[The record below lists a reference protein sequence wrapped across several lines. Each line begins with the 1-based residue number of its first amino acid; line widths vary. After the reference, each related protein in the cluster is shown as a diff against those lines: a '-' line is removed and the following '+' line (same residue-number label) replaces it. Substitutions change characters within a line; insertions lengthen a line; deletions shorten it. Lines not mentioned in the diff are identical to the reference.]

1 MKRAGIWIVGV
12 VVASSALMLT
22 LRAEQPP
29 MAKTDKDMPAVSQEK
44 EKKEGKVAFT
54 FSNDDQMKQFAQI
67 WQQRQVVLTRMAV
80 LQDYWSLE
88 QSGLGNINKDL
99 LAKFNLDVNKNYTL
113 DTDRKVLLE
122 REAPAATPPAELGST
137 PAPAPAA
144 TTATP

>member
-1 MKRAGIWIVGV
+1 MKRAGIWIVGI

-22 LRAEQPP
+22 LRAEPK
-29 MAKTDKDMPAVSQEK
+29 AGKDIPAASQEK
-44 EKKEGKVAFT
+44 KAEGKVAFT

-99 LAKFNLDVNKNYTL
+99 LSKFNLDVSKSYTL

-122 REAPAATPPAELGST
+122 RETPPPAAPPAELGST
-137 PAPAPAA
+137 PARAPAA
-144 TTATP
+144 KPATP